1 MSFYECLLGL
11 DAEPLAEALARVT
24 AADVE
29 RVLAAPSVD
38 VNGFFAL
45 LSPAAEPYLEQMAQ
59 RAHRLTV
66 QHFGQVILLYTPLY
80 LANYCSNACRY
91 CGFAADNRI
100 PRHQL
105 SLEEV
110 AAEARL
116 IRATGLRH
124 LLILTGDSRAHSSV
138 DYLRE
143 CVEVLSASFDSIA
156 LEVYALEAD
165 EYRTLIAAGVDG
177 LTIYQE
183 TYDRD
188 LYAELHPRG
197 PKRDFRY
204 RLEAPDRACE
214 AGIRGVSV
222 GALLGLADWRREA
235 FLTGLH
241 AEYLQ
246 HRFPAVE
253 VGLSLPRMRPHEGV
267 FQPEHEVTDR
277 EFVQI
282 LLATRLFLPRVGLT
296 LSTRES
302 AELRD
307 HLLPLGI
314 TKMSAASCT
323 AVGGRLHPDEDPGQF
338 EIADRRDVPGVQEA
352 IAARGYQAIFKDWH
366 PLTGPATAAVSGGMR

>member
-1 MSFYECLLGL
+1 MSFYDRLLAL
-11 DAEPLAEALARVT
+11 EAEPLGETLARVT

-29 RVLAAPSVD
+29 RALAAPGLD
-38 VNGFFAL
+38 VAGFLAL
-45 LSPAAEPYLEQMAQ
+45 LSPAAEAQLERMAQ

-66 QHFGQVILLYTPLY
+66 QHFGKVILLFTPLY

-91 CGFAADNRI
+91 CGFAAGNRI

-105 SLEEV
+105 SLDEV
-110 AAEARL
+110 EAEARL

-124 LLILTGDSRAHSSV
+124 LLILTGDSRARSSV
-138 DYLRE
+138 DYLRQ
-143 CVEVLSASFDSIA
+143 CVAVLAGYFDSMAI
-156 LEVYALEAD
+156 EVYALEAG
-165 EYRTLIAAGVDG
+165 EYRALIAAGVDG
-177 LTIYQE
+177 LTIHQE

-188 LYAELHPRG
+188 LYAELHPGG

-214 AGIRGVSV
+214 AGVRGVNL
-222 GALLGLADWRREA
+222 GALLGLAEWRRDA

-241 AEYLQ
+241 ADYLQ

-282 LLATRLFLPRVGLT
+282 LLATRLFLPGVGLT

-302 AELRD
+302 AEFRD
-307 HLLPLGI
+307 HLIPLGI

-338 EIADRRDVPGVQEA
+338 EIADARGVPSVEQA
-352 IAARGYQAIFKDWH
+352 IAARGYKAIFKDWH
-366 PLTGPATAAVSGGMR
+366 PVTSPATGAVTGGMR